1 MLDLIIC
8 HLVELTP
15 LYITVTFIPVNE
27 LTQFPLVFFSVL
39 LLQLPPEWIDQF
51 ASGIQAC
58 PHPTA
63 HVLALFGYS
72 KFEKE

>member
-27 LTQFPLVFFSVL
+27 LTQFPLVFFFC
-39 LLQLPPEWIDQF
+39 F
-51 ASGIQAC
+51 AFAASSGMD
-58 PHPTA
+58 
-63 HVLALFGYS
+63 
-72 KFEKE
+72 